1 MKLLESPD
9 THRTTEVQTGNRGV
23 AQLLRDVA
31 EDGVHLARQ
40 EVQLARIEFA
50 QIARD
55 IGKGTGFTVAAA
67 MIGLLT
73 VQMLVFGIV
82 LLLGDAVFRGNY
94 WIAAFVLTAILGGLA
109 YFLLKR
115 GTALLSP
122 KNIKPEQTLATLR
135 RHKDG

>member
-1 MKLLESPD
+1 MKMASAS
-9 THRTTEVQTGNRGV
+9 QTNRGV
-23 AQLLRDVA
+23 GQLLREVA
-31 EDGVHLARQ
+31 EDGAHLARQ

-55 IGKGTGFTVAAA
+55 IGKGTVLAVAAA
-67 MIGLLT
+67 MLGLLT
-73 VQMLVFGIV
+73 VQMLVFGFV
-82 LLLGDAVFRGNY
+82 LLLGEALFRGHY
-94 WIAAFVLTAILGGLA
+94 WIAAFVLTLILGGVSF
-109 YFLLKR
+109 YLLKR

>member
-1 MKLLESPD
+1 M
-9 THRTTEVQTGNRGV
+9 QTFSAPPSNRGIG
-23 AQLLRDVA
+23 QLLRDVA
-31 EDGVHLARQ
+31 EDGAHLARQ

-55 IGKGTGFTVAAA
+55 IGKGTVFAIAAA

-73 VQMLVFGIV
+73 VQMLVFGFA
-82 LLLGDAVFRGNY
+82 LLMGDALFRGHY
-94 WIAAFVLTAILGGLA
+94 WIAAFVLTVILGA
-109 YFLLKR
+109 VAFYLLKR

-122 KNIKPEQTLATLR
+122 KNMKPEQTLATLR